1 MSRFCLYLYFFLSI
15 VHSCHANRSGV
26 PRQPLFRTY
35 RKLTTAAS
43 VMFLSGLLVSAQHI
57 DTASDVPS
65 RLLKNKAT
73 ISGTV
78 FSVIDGD
85 TIRLRHQVLPFIKNF
100 FDRPL
105 TKNTISVRIYA
116 VDCPELGKKGGVK
129 EGQAFSQEAKDFTSK
144 KVLKKYV
151 NVKLLGRDRYGRI
164 IGQVQYRKGFSTED
178 LSIELVKRGLA
189 CVYRGGNAKYGTDK
203 TIGYWNRLEKKAQD
217 RRVGMWENGSS
228 GAELPSIYKQNLVLG
243 KNRDLKV
250 DKNLQSQRQ
259 RNYDEERLGSDP
271 EGSSSLSRRGIRKS
285 RYLGKQPNQ
294 VAKGKAPGG
303 TIFNDPNCIFKSS

>member
-15 VHSCHANRSGV
+15 LHDCHANRPGV
-26 PRQPLFRTY
+26 PRQPLFRAS

-85 TIRLRHQVLPFIKNF
+85 TIRLRHQVLPFIKNI

-129 EGQAFSQEAKDFTSK
+129 E
-144 KVLKKYV
+144 VLV
-151 NVKLLGRDRYGRI
+151 WR
-164 IGQVQYRKGFSTED
+164 T
-178 LSIELVKRGLA
+178 
-189 CVYRGGNAKYGTDK
+189 
-203 TIGYWNRLEKKAQD
+203 
-217 RRVGMWENGSS
+217 
-228 GAELPSIYKQNLVLG
+228 
-243 KNRDLKV
+243 
-250 DKNLQSQRQ
+250 
-259 RNYDEERLGSDP
+259 
-271 EGSSSLSRRGIRKS
+271 
-285 RYLGKQPNQ
+285 
-294 VAKGKAPGG
+294 
-303 TIFNDPNCIFKSS
+303 